1 MKKYNV
7 NEHLVTIEDLFASQY
22 EGIEHGLYFI
32 DYEFEVPLSNE
43 DIYEYFELSK
53 NTDLET
59 VTNLYQINFEEVDR
73 YFTKLALENL

>member
-22 EGIEHGLYFI
+22 EGTEHGLYFV
-32 DYEFEVPLSNE
+32 DYKFEVPLSNE